1 MVTIEEIKEILDKVD
16 FVYLV
21 KDSSDIYYVMSPAQ
35 VARRGAVESV
45 KITKAD
51 IGDRTVLELFV
62 PEVKTRA
69 KARKN
74 KSK

>member
-1 MVTIEEIKEILDKVD
+1 MVTIEEIKEILNKVD

-21 KDSSDIYYVMSPAQ
+21 KDYSDIYYVMSPAQ

-51 IGDRTVLELFV
+51 IGDRTVEELFV

-69 KARKN
+69 KARKI